1 MARKFLL
8 KTESL
13 GLVGGMATRL
23 KLDYRS
29 FTLPFMP
36 YDRDTQEQLEE
47 GSFINF
53 CIYGSHLCPPPP
65 PSPPLRSNELFV
77 WPLRVALIFVVGPA
91 IGFVLRGLSLR
102 ILARSS
108 GLFLRPRFCV
118 L

>member
-8 KTESL
+8 RTESL

-53 CIYGSHLCPPPP
+53 CIYGSHLCLPPPP
-65 PSPPLRSNELFV
+65 PLSPPQEQRTI
-77 WPLRVALIFVVGPA
+77 R
-91 IGFVLRGLSLR
+91 
-102 ILARSS
+102 LAAPGCVDFCRWACHR
-108 GLFLRPRFCV
+108 LRPAWT
-118 L
+118 